1 MSAYT
6 SLPGSSLTPTRAA
19 HDAAASSAAAPAI
32 EARGISRSFGAVQAL
47 RGVSFSIP
55 AGQLVAFLGPNG
67 AGKST
72 AMRVLTGAL
81 SPNEGRAFI
90 SGIDVADDRLAAA
103 RRLGYLPE
111 NGPLY
116 PDMTPV
122 DLLKFM
128 ARVRGMD
135 AGRTRGRLGQVIE
148 QCRLGAVVG
157 RPIGTLSKG
166 FRQRVGMAAAL
177 LHEPEV
183 LILDEPTAGLD
194 PNQVEQ
200 VRSLLRGLTKSQTVL
215 LSTHILSEVRALA
228 DRILV
233 LSRGRIVHDGPTGS
247 LGATE
252 RDMET
257 RFRDLTAHARPA
269 A

>member
-1 MSAYT
+1 M
-6 SLPGSSLTPTRAA
+6 
-19 HDAAASSAAAPAI
+19 APAI
-32 EARGISRSFGAVQAL
+32 EARGISRSFGAVHAL
-47 RGVSFSIP
+47 RDVSFAIP

-72 AMRVLTGAL
+72 TMRILTGAL

-90 SGIDVADDRLAAA
+90 GGVDVAVDRLSAA

-122 DLLKFM
+122 DLLRFM
-128 ARVRGMD
+128 ARVRGLES
-135 AGRTRGRLGQVIE
+135 ARTRDRIEQVIE
-148 QCRLGAVVG
+148 QCRLSAVVG

-194 PNQVEQ
+194 PNQVEH
-200 VRSLLRGLTKSQTVL
+200 VRTLLRGLTKSQTVL

-257 RFRDLTAHARPA
+257 RFRDLTAQARPA